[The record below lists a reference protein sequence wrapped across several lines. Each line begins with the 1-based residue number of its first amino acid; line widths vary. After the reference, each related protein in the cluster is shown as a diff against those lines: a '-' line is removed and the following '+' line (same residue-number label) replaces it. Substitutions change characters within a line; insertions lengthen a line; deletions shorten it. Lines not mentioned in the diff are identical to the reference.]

1 MAGPAM
7 LAVRHAV
14 ERALAD
20 IEPGQRV
27 LVACSGGPDSLALA
41 AAAAWVCARAQVHAG
56 AVIVDH
62 GLQEGSAEIAQR
74 AAGQCRV
81 LGLEPVVVR
90 RVEVGGDG
98 GPEMAARI
106 ARYTALDDAA
116 LELGAVAI
124 LLGHTLDDQAET
136 VLLGLARGSG
146 ARSLSGMAERD
157 GPLRRPLL
165 GLPRATVHAAAAEL
179 GADIGE
185 PWLDPHNADPRYARV
200 RARAMLDALTEAL
213 GPGIVPNLA
222 RTASLLRDD
231 AEVIDGLVDMQV
243 RMLVTADADGL
254 HAEIQDLEE
263 MQRALRTR
271 LIRRMCISAGSP
283 GEDLTMEHVLA
294 VDRLVTDWHGQG
306 ATHLPGG
313 VRAERGYGR
322 LTVRPRD
329 GANTA

>member
-1 MAGPAM
+1 MAGTAM
-7 LAVRHAV
+7 LAVRQAV
-14 ERALAD
+14 AHALAD
-20 IEPGQRV
+20 VEPGQRV

-41 AAAAWVCARAQVHAG
+41 AATAWVCSRAQVLAG

-62 GLQEGSAEIAQR
+62 GLQQESAAVAER
-74 AAGQCRV
+74 AAAQCRA
-81 LGLEPVVVR
+81 LGLDPVLVR
-90 RVEVGGDG
+90 RVEVNADG

-106 ARYTALDDAA
+106 ARYAALDDAGH
-116 LELGAVAI
+116 ESGAVAV
-124 LLGHTLDDQAET
+124 LLGHTMDDQAET

-146 ARSLSGMAERD
+146 ARSLSGMATQD
-157 GPLRRPLL
+157 GLLRRPLL
-165 GLPRATVHAAAAEL
+165 ALSRASVHEAAAE
-179 GADIGE
+179 IVPEVGE

-200 RARAMLDALTEAL
+200 RARAMLEALTEAL
-213 GPGIVPNLA
+213 GAGIVPNLA
-222 RTASLLRDD
+222 RTADLLRDD

-254 HAEIQDLEE
+254 HAPIEDLEE

-271 LIRRMCISAGSP
+271 LIRRMCITAGST
-283 GEDLTMEHVLA
+283 GDDLTMAHVLA

-322 LTVRPRD
+322 LTVRPRED
-329 GANTA
+329 SA

>member
-1 MAGPAM
+1 MAGAAM
-7 LAVRHAV
+7 LAVRQAV

-20 IEPGQRV
+20 VEPGQRV
-27 LVACSGGPDSLALA
+27 LVACSGGPDSLALSA
-41 AAAAWVCARAQVHAG
+41 ATAWVCARAQLTAG

-62 GLQEGSAEIAQR
+62 GLQQDSAAVTER
-74 AAGQCRV
+74 AAAQCRA
-81 LGLEPVVVR
+81 LGLDPVVVR
-90 RVEVGGDG
+90 RVEVTADG

-106 ARYTALDDAA
+106 ARYAALDDAA
-116 LELGAVAI
+116 HEIGAVAI
-124 LLGHTLDDQAET
+124 LLGHTMDDQAET

-146 ARSLSGMAERD
+146 ARSLSGMAARD
-157 GPLRRPLL
+157 GLLRRPLL
-165 GLPRATVHAAAAEL
+165 ALSRASVHEATAEI
-179 GADIGE
+179 APEVGE
-185 PWLDPHNADPRYARV
+185 PWIDPHNADPRYARV
-200 RARAMLDALTEAL
+200 RARAMLEALTEAL

-222 RTASLLRDD
+222 RTAALLRDD

-254 HAEIQDLEE
+254 HAQIQDLEE

-283 GEDLTMEHVLA
+283 GDDLTMEHVLA

-322 LTVRPRD
+322 LTVRPRED
-329 GANTA
+329 TA